1 MATSDSTTYFFTG
14 NNPISFRAMQTSF
27 VNGNT
32 NVVRMQDYIRITDG
46 DTQPANMVVP
56 DATENASVN
65 TSTGDMKLSDYRG
78 SIKEKK
84 FTQTGDE
91 EQYDIDLTA
100 YSGVSWNS
108 NLSKNVFKQMIINGR
123 CYSDANSKS
132 ANSAAARYTASDTK
146 NFEIFV
152 LSSANQTD
160 RGIYGASGAGGSG
173 GTGGNDGEGG
183 GVALWVDNASNRANT
198 GAISVRLESNNS
210 RIYGGGGGGGQ
221 GGQGNSGGSI
231 NCHVDGPRESGNN
244 NNAFPSLAG
253 TLVVAN
259 PNSANNKYIVSPWNQ
274 NNVNNKTYH
283 GHAFAGGSDNVG
295 RACARS
301 AGQCDSNWSW
311 QDANEGWVTGS
322 IRSNHSGTGLGM
334 VNCREW
340 GYNANFEMQNHPNQ
354 SDGST
359 SQRGRCR
366 GRSGERGASY
376 GNASSCTAEWT
387 RICQYRH
394 NFTLTPNVGGNG
406 GAGGRGE
413 GVGNPTNNL
422 NKTNGSSGGS
432 GQTVTCNTNGN
443 NSSSNAGGNGGN
455 GGNWGEAGND
465 GNGSSPGNGGHE
477 GWGICRTNNSQV
489 VSINGSGNATNC
501 VLGGSGHQNQTQ

>member
-1 MATSDSTTYFFTG
+1 MATSDNTTYFFTG

-32 NVVRMQDYIRITDG
+32 NVVSMSDYVRITNG
-46 DTQPANMVVP
+46 DTAPANMVVP
-56 DATENASVN
+56 NATENANVN
-65 TSTGDMKLSDYRG
+65 TSTSDMKVSDYRG
-78 SIKEKK
+78 SIKEKI
-84 FTQTGDE
+84 FEMTGDVE
-91 EQYDIDLTA
+91 KYDIDGTP
-100 YSGVSWNS
+100 SWNS
-108 NLSKNVFKQMIINGR
+108 NLTLNVFKQMRINGR
-123 CYSDANSKS
+123 CYSDDNSKIVGH
-132 ANSAAARYTASDTK
+132 AAARFESNDAK

-152 LSSANQTD
+152 LDSANDTD

-173 GTGGNDGEGG
+173 GTGGHDGESG
-183 GVALWVDNASNRANT
+183 GVALWIDNPSNRATT
-198 GAISVRLESNNS
+198 GKIVVRCESNNS

-322 IRSNHSGTGLGM
+322 IRSNHSGTGGGM
-334 VNCREW
+334 VNCRVW

-413 GVGNPTNNL
+413 GVGNAANNL
-422 NKTNGSSGGS
+422 NQTNGSNGGS

-455 GGNWGEAGND
+455 GGNWGQPGND
-465 GNGSSPGNGGHE
+465 GNGNGAGNGAHE
-477 GWGICRTNNSQV
+477 GWGICRTNATLN
-489 VSINGSGNATNC
+489 VSINGASHNVA
-501 VLGGSGHQNQTQ
+501 VLGGSGHVNMTQ